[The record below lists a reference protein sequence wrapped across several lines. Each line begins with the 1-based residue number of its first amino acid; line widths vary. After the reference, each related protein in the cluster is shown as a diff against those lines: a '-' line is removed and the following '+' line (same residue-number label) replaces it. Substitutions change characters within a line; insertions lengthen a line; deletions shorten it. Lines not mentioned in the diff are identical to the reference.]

1 VPEAKNLLRS
11 ILKKSEKLFINYTF
25 MTKPWDAQLAYW
37 LVRPLKNSW
46 VNPNHLTTVRLVTGL
61 AAATALMAGGKWVN
75 IGAGLFV
82 LSNFLDHT
90 DGELARLSGK
100 SSKWGHQYDLASDAI
115 VNILLF
121 VGIGYGLMNSILGFW
136 ALLMGIISG
145 VSVATIFHLRNEM
158 EQRLGKDA
166 TRQPNF
172 AGFDIED
179 VLYLFPLVTLLDGLV
194 PLLIAAT
201 IGAPTFAVWVFWQFR
216 SLPQSEQQ
224 Y

>member
-1 VPEAKNLLRS
+1 M
-11 ILKKSEKLFINYTF
+11 T
-25 MTKPWDAQLAYW
+25 TKPWDAQLAYW
-37 LVRPLKNSW
+37 LVRPIKDSW

-61 AAATALMAGGKWVN
+61 AAAVAIAVGDAIWTN

-100 SSKWGHQYDLASDAI
+100 ISKWGHQYDLASDAI
-115 VNILLF
+115 IHILLF
-121 VGIGYGLMNSILGFW
+121 VCIGYGLREGKFGWW

-145 VSVATIFHLRNEM
+145 VSVACIFHLRNQM
-158 EQRLGKDA
+158 EQRLGKDS

-179 VLYLFPLVTLLDGLV
+179 VLYLFPIVTLLHGLE
-194 PLLIAAT
+194 PLLMAAT
-201 IGAPTFAVWVFWQFR
+201 IGAPTFAVWVIWQFIT
-216 SLPQSEQQ
+216 LPQAESN
-224 Y
+224 

>member
-1 VPEAKNLLRS
+1 
-11 ILKKSEKLFINYTF
+11 
-25 MTKPWDAQLAYW
+25 MTAKPWDAQLAYW
-37 LVRPLKNSW
+37 LVKPLKDSW

-61 AAATALMAGGKWVN
+61 AAAVAMSTRVYN
-75 IGAGLFV
+75 IGAGLFA

-115 VNILLF
+115 IHILLF
-121 VGIGYGLMNSILGFW
+121 VCIGYGLREGKFGWW

-145 VSVATIFHLRNEM
+145 VSVACIFHLRNQM
-158 EQRLGKDA
+158 EQRLGKNA
-166 TRQPNF
+166 SRQPNF

-179 VLYLFPLVTLLDGLV
+179 VLYLFPIVTLLDGLE

-201 IGAPTFAVWVFWQFR
+201 IGAPAFAVWVIWQFR
-216 SLPQSEQQ
+216 SLPQPESN
-224 Y
+224 

>member
-1 VPEAKNLLRS
+1 M
-11 ILKKSEKLFINYTF
+11 I
-25 MTKPWDAQLAYW
+25 TKPWDAQLAYW

-61 AAATALMAGGKWVN
+61 AAAVAIAVGDAIWAN
-75 IGAGLFV
+75 IGAWLFA

-115 VNILLF
+115 IHILLF
-121 VGIGYGLMNSILGFW
+121 VGIGYGLRESEFGWW
-136 ALLMGIISG
+136 ALLMGIVSG
-145 VSVATIFHLRNEM
+145 VSVACIFHLRNQM

-166 TRQPNF
+166 NRQPNF

-179 VLYLFPLVTLLDGLV
+179 VLYLFPIVTLLHGLE

-201 IGAPTFAVWVFWQFR
+201 IGAPTFALWVIWQFR
-216 SLPQSEQQ
+216 VLPQSEPN
-224 Y
+224 

>member
-1 VPEAKNLLRS
+1 
-11 ILKKSEKLFINYTF
+11 
-25 MTKPWDAQLAYW
+25 MTKKPWDAQLAYW
-37 LVRPLKNSW
+37 LVRPLKDSW

-61 AAATALMAGGKWVN
+61 LATAALAVGSADWVN

-115 VNILLF
+115 IHIFLF
-121 VGIGYGLMNSILGFW
+121 VGIGYGLMNSQFGSW
-136 ALLMGIISG
+136 ALIMGVLSG
-145 VSVATIFHLRNEM
+145 VSVACIFHWRNEM
-158 EQRLGKDA
+158 EQQLGKDA

-179 VLYLFPLVTLLDGLV
+179 VLYLFPVVTLVHGLM
-194 PLLIAAT
+194 PLLILAT
-201 IGAPTFAVWVFWQFR
+201 IGAPIFAIWVFWQFR
-216 SLPQSEQQ
+216 LLPQSEQL
-224 Y
+224 

>member
-1 VPEAKNLLRS
+1 M
-11 ILKKSEKLFINYTF
+11 I
-25 MTKPWDAQLAYW
+25 TKPWDAQLAYW
-37 LVRPLKNSW
+37 LVKPLKESW

-61 AAATALMAGGKWVN
+61 AAAVAIAVGDAIWAN
-75 IGAGLFV
+75 IGAVLFA

-115 VNILLF
+115 IHILLF
-121 VGIGYGLMNSILGFW
+121 VCIGYGLKEGKFGWW

-145 VSVATIFHLRNEM
+145 VSVACIFHLRNQM

-166 TRQPNF
+166 SRQPNF

-179 VLYLFPLVTLLDGLV
+179 VLYLFPIVTLLHGLEA
-194 PLLIAAT
+194 LLMAAT
-201 IGAPTFAVWVFWQFR
+201 IGAPTFATWVIWQFWA
-216 SLPQSEQQ
+216 LPQPESN
-224 Y
+224 

>member
-1 VPEAKNLLRS
+1 MIA
-11 ILKKSEKLFINYTF
+11 
-25 MTKPWDAQLAYW
+25 KPWDAQLAYW
-37 LVRPLKNSW
+37 LVKPLKDSW

-61 AAATALMAGGKWVN
+61 AAAVAMSTTGYAYAVGDVVWAN
-75 IGAGLFV
+75 IGAWLFA

-115 VNILLF
+115 IHILLF
-121 VGIGYGLMNSILGFW
+121 VCIGYGLREGKFGWW
-136 ALLMGIISG
+136 ALLMGIVSG
-145 VSVATIFHLRNEM
+145 VSVACIFHLRNQM

-166 TRQPNF
+166 SRQPNF

-179 VLYLFPLVTLLDGLV
+179 VLYLFPIVTLLDGLE

-201 IGAPTFAVWVFWQFR
+201 IGAPTFALWVIWQFFA
-216 SLPQSEQQ
+216 LPQSEAN
-224 Y
+224 